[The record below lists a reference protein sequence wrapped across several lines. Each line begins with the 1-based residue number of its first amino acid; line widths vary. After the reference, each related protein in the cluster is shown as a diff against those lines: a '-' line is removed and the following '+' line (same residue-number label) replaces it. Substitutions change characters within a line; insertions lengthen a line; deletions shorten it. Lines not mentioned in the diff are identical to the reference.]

1 MCRYFGFKSC
11 IIMTVSIL
19 LKPNVWGNLVL
30 ELNAKM
36 LSADRK
42 NFWRYKVDF
51 LHGGTY
57 QLKLQTDDVILH
69 EWGQTCP
76 RRVLGNNHVHS
87 VATCFFF
94 GGAYRNCKL
103 MHN

>member
-1 MCRYFGFKSC
+1 MSGKN
-11 IIMTVSIL
+11 L
-19 LKPNVWGNLVL
+19 LL

-69 EWGQTCP
+69 EWGQACP

-94 GGAYRNCKL
+94 GGGGGGYRNCKL

>member
-1 MCRYFGFKSC
+1 MHHNDRYDSVKTKCLGK
-11 IIMTVSIL
+11 I
-19 LKPNVWGNLVL
+19 

-94 GGAYRNCKL
+94 LGGGGL
-103 MHN
+103 P